1 MLRFNYIRYVIMVY
15 GDQIIN
21 LIAVV
26 VSALS

>member
-1 MLRFNYIRYVIMVY
+1 MLRFEYVRYIIAVY
-15 GDQIIN
+15 GEQIIN